1 MYYIEID
8 FHGLL
13 VGIAF
18 PAKLDLAIVRQTDI
32 KERFLFNKLP

>member
-13 VGIAF
+13 EGIVF
-18 PAKLDLAIVRQTDI
+18 PAKLDLAKVRQTDI
-32 KERFLFNKLP
+32 KERFLFNYLP